1 MINEGYLKNKF
12 LGGEPFL
19 NMGFRRAP
27 KMPTI
32 TERQADDFSFL
43 LELKDL
49 QQVPRPLEY
58 EETAERAERSTFDAP
73 LEQVL
78 NRSGLPEQSL
88 MEWSLAEFE
97 RDMDL
102 LSEGLENLPLQY
114 RGTYSRE
121 DIYLDDD

>member
-1 MINEGYLKNKF
+1 MINEGNLKNKF

-19 NMGFRRAP
+19 NMGFRRTP
-27 KMPTI
+27 KMPSI

-49 QQVPRPLEY
+49 QQARQPLKY
-58 EETAERAERSTFDAP
+58 EGTEERSTFDAP
-73 LEQVL
+73 LKQIL
-78 NRSGLPEQSL
+78 NRSRLPEQNL

-102 LSEGLENLPLQY
+102 LAEGLEHLPLQY
-114 RGTYSRE
+114 QGTYSRE
-121 DIYLDDD
+121 DIYSDHD